1 MGINKNST
9 GFTFGFAIVMVVVV
23 GSILA
28 FLSIS
33 LKDLQKKNAADKKM
47 MDILGAI
54 QVDATRTNAAEQFGE
69 FVKERIAIDFEGN
82 VVRKKVRDVDGDVD
96 PKDKEDPFNIDT
108 KKDYKNEIKRI
119 VKTSATPE
127 EYSAAMKELGLE
139 FAVYRCEVDNKPYYV
154 VPMVGTGLWGPIW
167 GYVALEDDMQTI
179 YGAKFDHQGETPG
192 LGAEIKESDFQKQFV
207 SKKLNT
213 ANTNDPMFVVKK
225 AGQPDGDYKVD
236 GITGGTI
243 TSKGVEEMMDRTFDI
258 YTDYFKT
265 VNQKTSELR

>member
-54 QVDATRTNAAEQFGE
+54 QVDATRSNAAEQFGE
-69 FVKERIAIDFEGN
+69 YVKERIAIDFEGN
-82 VVRKKVRDVDGDVD
+82 VVRKADGDVD

-119 VKTSATPE
+119 VKTSATQE

-139 FAVYRCEVDNKPYYV
+139 FAVYRCEVDNQPYYV

-167 GYVALEDDMQTI
+167 GYVSLEEDMETI
-179 YGAKFDHQGETPG
+179 YGAKFDHKAETPG
-192 LGAEIKESDFQKQFV
+192 LGAEIKEEFFQVQFRG
-207 SKKLNT
+207 KKLNDD
-213 ANTNDPMFVVKK
+213 DPSEPIFVVQKSGK
-225 AGQPDGDYKVD
+225 APGEYKVD

-243 TSKGVEEMMDRTFDI
+243 TSKGVEEMMDRTFAI

>member
-33 LKDLQKKNAADKKM
+33 LKDLQNKNAADKKM

-54 QVDATRTNAAEQFGE
+54 QVDATRANAADMFEKY
-69 FVKERIAIDFEGN
+69 VKERIAIDFDGN
-82 VVRKKVRDVDGDVD
+82 VLRTANGKVD
-96 PKDKEDPFNIDT
+96 PKDKKDPFNIDT
-108 KKDYKNEIKRI
+108 KKDYKNEIKRV
-119 VKTSATPE
+119 VKTSSDE
-127 EYSAAMKELGLE
+127 AAYASSMEELGLE
-139 FAVYRCEVDNKPYYV
+139 FAVYRCEVDNKAYFV

-167 GYVALEDDMQTI
+167 GYVSVEDDMETI

-265 VNQKTSELR
+265 VNQKTSQLR

>member
-33 LKDLQKKNAADKKM
+33 LKDLQNKNAADKKM

-54 QVDATRTNAAEQFGE
+54 QVDATRANAADMFEMY
-69 FVKERIAIDFEGN
+69 VKERIAIDFDGN
-82 VVRKKVRDVDGDVD
+82 VLRKADGKVD
-96 PKDKEDPFNIDT
+96 PKDKKDPFNIDT
-108 KKDYKNEIKRI
+108 KKDYKNEIKRV
-119 VKTSATPE
+119 VKTSADE
-127 EYSAAMKELGLE
+127 AAYASSMEELGLE
-139 FAVYRCEVDNKPYYV
+139 FAVYRCEVDNKTYFV

-167 GYVALEDDMQTI
+167 GYVSVEDDMETI

-192 LGAEIKESDFQKQFV
+192 LGAEIKEGDFQKQFV

-243 TSKGVEEMMDRTFDI
+243 TSKGVEEMMDRTFEI